1 MTTLSTP
8 KSCQDALSSIEAH
21 ISSLANSR
29 WQLHEEAIPQDI
41 QTVTGT
47 FKGSRIRLHTR
58 LLKGTSAHVQRCH
71 IARGSS
77 EDNVFQSLTVLGIP
91 SNEGANPLFALD
103 AVAFLGKFAIVAL
116 DLPGGDLSLPKGS
129 LGELDCART
138 SMLSSGEE
146 RDTPSFLHGL
156 TSRHLVLMRGGA
168 NTPQA
173 LEETAHLYLNRW
185 SRSLEAETQAV
196 PGSGQQSARFCRSY
210 MQAMHKNKKETKA
223 LASLFGHE
231 WARTFLAEF
240 FFNPALLDTSGKASI
255 DDISDIP
262 ELVAKGEMRAPL
274 FGKRL
279 EPPQLDHD

>member
-1 MTTLSTP
+1 MIALSTP

-29 WQLHEEAIPQDI
+29 WQLHEEAIPRDI

-47 FKGSRIRLHTR
+47 FKGSPIRLHTR

-91 SNEGANPLFALD
+91 SSTGAHPLIALD

-116 DLPGGDLSLPKGS
+116 DLPGGDLSPPQES
-129 LGELDCART
+129 LGELGRART
-138 SMLSSGEE
+138 SMLSSGEV
-146 RDTPSFLHGL
+146 RDTPPFLHGL

-168 NTPQA
+168 NTPQV
-173 LEETAHLYLNRW
+173 LEETARLYLNCW
-185 SRSLEAETQAV
+185 SRSLEAEAQAF
-196 PGSGQQSARFCRSY
+196 PGSGRHDVRFCRNY

-223 LASLFGHE
+223 LASLFGHK
-231 WARTFLAEF
+231 WARAFLADY
-240 FFNPALLDTSGKASI
+240 FFNPALLD
-255 DDISDIP
+255 D
-262 ELVAKGEMRAPL
+262 
-274 FGKRL
+274 
-279 EPPQLDHD
+279 